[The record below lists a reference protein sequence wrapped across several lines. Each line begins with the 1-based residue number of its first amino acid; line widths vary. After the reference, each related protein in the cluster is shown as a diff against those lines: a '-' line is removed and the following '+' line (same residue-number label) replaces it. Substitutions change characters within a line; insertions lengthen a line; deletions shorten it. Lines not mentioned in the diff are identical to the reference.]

1 MRALLFA
8 GLLVVNASV
17 AASTETA
24 GETES
29 PHFQAISLVMEL
41 RASEIAGLEDPDG
54 KWHDVQDRT
63 WSVRRPFHPGVLDTT
78 HYFEVSYSI
87 GGRAVATWKV
97 NTKRR
102 LVGDQDDS
110 IPVE

>member
-8 GLLVVNASV
+8 GLLVVSASY
-17 AASTETA
+17 ATSTEAA

-29 PHFQAISLVMEL
+29 PHLQAISLVMEL
-41 RASEIAGLEDPDG
+41 RASEIEGFEDSDE

-63 WSVRRPFHPGVLDTT
+63 WSVRRPVHPGVLDTT

-97 NTKRR
+97 NTRRR
-102 LVGDQDDS
+102 LVGDQDEN